1 MPTYD
6 YKCDK
11 CEHEFEAFQSIT
23 ADALKKCPEC
33 GTNSLRRLIGAG
45 AGLIFKGSGFYITDY
60 KGGRRSTSSSTES
73 DTSSSTGS
81 EGAAASKSESST
93 TSSDKSE

>member
-23 ADALKKCPEC
+23 ADALEKCPEC

-60 KGGRRSTSSSTES
+60 KGGRPSSGGGADSGS
-73 DTSSSTGS
+73 DASS
-81 EGAAASKSESST
+81 ARSESSSPT
-93 TSSDKSE
+93 ESSSSKADKSE